1 MKQRISVEQLAELS
15 PEQQERLREWWK
27 PAVSDMV
34 VECKTNK
41 WYDMDE
47 TIICIKNTGEFIF
60 SDNPDYMDCL
70 YWEKKDDYLPKL
82 TMGQC
87 LQLIAEKSKRCNLPL
102 KFIDGK
108 VTTLVSG
115 IGNIEPIDAL
125 FAAVKEV
132 L

>member
-1 MKQRISVEQLAELS
+1 
-15 PEQQERLREWWK
+15 
-27 PAVSDMV
+27 MV
-34 VECKTNK
+34 VERKTNK

-82 TMGQC
+82 TIGQC
-87 LQLIAEKSKRCNLPL
+87 IELLGIRL
-102 KFIDGK
+102 KKIDYDGFINNYYVQTNTGTNGK
-108 VTTLVSG
+108 PKL
-115 IGNIEPIDAL
+115 IDAL

>member
-1 MKQRISVEQLAELS
+1 MKQRITAAQLAELS
-15 PEQQERLREWWK
+15 PEQQERLLDWWK

-34 VECKTNK
+34 VERKTNK

-82 TMGQC
+82 TIGQC
-87 LQLIAEKSKRCNLPL
+87 IELLGIRL
-102 KFIDGK
+102 KKIDYDGFINNYYVQTNTGTNGK
-108 VTTLVSG
+108 PKL
-115 IGNIEPIDAL
+115 IDAL